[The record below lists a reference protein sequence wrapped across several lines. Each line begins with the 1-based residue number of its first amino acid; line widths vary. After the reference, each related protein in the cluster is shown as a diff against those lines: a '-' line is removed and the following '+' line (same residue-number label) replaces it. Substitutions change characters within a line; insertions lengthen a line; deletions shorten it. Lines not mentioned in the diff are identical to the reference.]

1 MENSAIIVIDKLPE
15 GYTFY
20 EYLSTLELCYKGRTI
35 LEWPKSYD
43 PDPEYVA
50 YILEEIKDFIKYGEL
65 EFFRR
70 TQLKLGNIV

>member
-1 MENSAIIVIDKLPE
+1 V
-15 GYTFY
+15 
-20 EYLSTLELCYKGRTI
+20 ELCYKGRTI